1 MGTAKNL
8 AALSVGLME
17 TIDSDDSPQ
26 LQGVKDFVMRRK
38 NGVDMMDEE
47 MRARTEEI
55 EKKLERQRKSITSL
69 EEQQSEL

>member
-17 TIDSDDSPQ
+17 FIDSDDSPQ
-26 LQGVKDFVMRRK
+26 LQGVKDLVMRRM

-47 MRARTEEI
+47 MRARTEET